1 MHQEETKN
9 MLTDEIFQSI
19 YGEQPLFLKWLLED
33 FYETIKEKEKI
44 PNDLVIKREVPLLRT
59 SKKQKQYRGDILV
72 LLDDRYISLEV
83 FTTLTKEGLTKSIAY
98 MNRIYGTQMEKK
110 EKKYQKLKKVTLLM
124 IVEKVTTKIGKEW
137 IQKYDLRN
145 EKHELL
151 NEAIE
156 IYIIRLDKISVGG
169 YNEGEN
175 NKLKKHILM
184 MEAKTKKERE
194 EFAKGSEKLMII
206 ARYANN
212 FIEDEVTS
220 DFFSL
225 ESKKKDM
232 YKEEGLME
240 GKKEGRKEGKKEEQR
255 NIAMKMLKKSPIS
268 YISEI
273 TGLSEKEIKK
283 LMKQE

>member
-156 IYIIRLDKISVGG
+156 IYIIRLDKISVGR

-240 GKKEGRKEGKKEEQR
+240 GKKEEQR
-255 NIAMKMLKKSPIS
+255 NIAKNLLQENMPLEMIS
-268 YISEI
+268 RA
-273 TGLSEKEIKK
+273 TKLSRKEIEK
-283 LMKQE
+283 LMIQE